1 MPPTAPRRERFSR
14 VCQTHT
20 TFVWST
26 VYICCALAAGQG
38 LPQLLQMDWLALSS
52 WNMEKDGVELLSLRG
67 KSFTPGTAGVC
78 QTVQCS
84 WGSPAPAGGMCWLWP
99 SLPALLS
106 SSTPAP
112 LQEPPVLLCWTWELP
127 WDKGDQPGW
136 AETEQKLSRLK
147 IYCDLG
153 GMFIFE
159 LSL

>member
-52 WNMEKDGVELLSLRG
+52 WNMEKDGVELLSVRG

-106 SSTPAP
+106 SPTPAP
-112 LQEPPVLLCWTWELP
+112 LQELLSCSA
-127 WDKGDQPGW
+127 GPGSCPGTRGTSQ
-136 AETEQKLSRLK
+136 AGLRQSRN
-147 IYCDLG
+147 DP
-153 GMFIFE
+153 E
-159 LSL
+159 